1 MKNKTLQII
10 KKYGLIE
17 RDSHII
23 VGLSGG
29 PDSVCLFDVL
39 FRIAEE
45 NPQFNWKLYAVHVN
59 HKLREG
65 AAEEDQRYVEELCA
79 ARKVPCRVAVTDCKA
94 LAAELGMT
102 SEEAGRKARY
112 DAFSEEALKIQR
124 GSESA
129 GNCETCPKPVPKE
142 KIVIALAHNAN
153 DQCETILFRLMR
165 GSGIDGLAG
174 IAHKRQDQNG
184 FSVVRPILDFS
195 RAEIEKYCEERNLSP
210 RIDHTNS
217 ENTYT
222 RNKIRNMLIPFLEE
236 NFNENITET
245 VNRLGKIASCDRD
258 FLRQTAAEEYEA
270 AQAETSERT
279 RSSCAAGEQTGSSL
293 ENDDCDSSGIVA
305 GDRVRYVSSR
315 DSLEPGARYVSGLG
329 DSGSTSF
336 GCQLCS
342 KENINRQSFNIEKLK
357 NLHKSIRT
365 RIYTMALE
373 RIGMEENITF
383 SKLEAVDELLDAKS
397 PSASVDLSA
406 EFKAAREYDR
416 LTFIKINA
424 GKTAKNKW
432 RFREMSRAEYEE
444 YKKEGRLHGAFS
456 GVDMKKLVI
465 RTRREGDRIDIGRG
479 TKKLQDFF
487 VDEKLPKNCRDEV
500 EVLAAGSDILW
511 VMPSEAYSRPV
522 MKEKGRFSAACKVK
536 EDLSESVIVL
546 ERL

>member
-45 NPQFNWKLYAVHVN
+45 NPQLNWKIYAVHVN

-112 DAFSEEALKIQR
+112 DAFSEEALRIQR
-124 GSESA
+124 GCKSA

-165 GSGIDGLAG
+165 GSGTDGLAG

-270 AQAETSERT
+270 AQAE
-279 RSSCAAGEQTGSSL
+279 
-293 ENDDCDSSGIVA
+293 
-305 GDRVRYVSSR
+305 
-315 DSLEPGARYVSGLG
+315 
-329 DSGSTSF
+329 
-336 GCQLCS
+336 LCS

-373 RIGMEENITF
+373 RIGIEENITF